1 MKKRSIHKLLILL
14 VVILTSYSGNKAYA
28 ETVSQKTASNIAQQF
43 FNAINGRITEAPKMV
58 YNGRKL
64 TTHRLFN
71 PFYVYNSPAGG
82 FVIISAENKAY
93 PILAFSREGSFDPN
107 YISDKMKA
115 LLSLYANH
123 IEAIRYDS
131 RMPLK
136 AISAWGDIRNH
147 IAGII
152 SAPYDA
158 TDSRLSDDDLVDM
171 LDTAISSDNVEEFVS
186 YYYSPEEWTATIGSN
201 LTPESTLAIGLISP
215 TEVVPAEVVGRQ
227 GDFFRLRLDSPDRGL
242 WRLLP
247 TEYLS
252 QGEVALLGNP
262 KKVTPEIIPDDTF
275 RFFEE
280 FVEETQEAKSAVLR
294 EKELAVAPLE
304 PIVQNMMGGHFM
316 ITLPENVRKAD
327 VFNVAGAKLATLTY
341 RDTPVASIDIS
352 TEPAGFYIV
361 MLESVTGNHYSFKLY
376 R

>member
-1 MKKRSIHKLLILL
+1 MRKRSIHRLLILIL
-14 VVILTSYSGNKAYA
+14 VMVATITGNEVCA

-43 FNAINGRITEAPKMV
+43 FNAINGRITAAPKMV

-71 PFYVYNSPAGG
+71 PYYVYNSPAGG
-82 FVIISAENKAY
+82 FAIISAENKAY

-115 LLSLYANH
+115 LLTLYANH

-131 RMPLK
+131 RVPQK
-136 AISAWGDIRNH
+136 AIAAWGDIRNH
-147 IAGII
+147 IAEII

-158 TDSRLSDDDLVDM
+158 TDSRLNDDELVDL
-171 LDTAISSDNVEEFVS
+171 LDSAIGSDNVEEYVS
-186 YYYSPEEWTATIGSN
+186 YYYSPDEWSSTIASN
-201 LTPESTLAIGLISP
+201 LTPTSTLALGLISP
-215 TEVVPAEVVGRQ
+215 TEVVPAEIVGRQ

-252 QGEVALLGNP
+252 QGEVAMLGVT
-262 KKVTPEIIPDDTF
+262 KKLVPEETSDDTF
-275 RFFEE
+275 RFFEQ
-280 FVEETQEAKSAVLR
+280 FVEETKETRAAELKAKEIAV
-294 EKELAVAPLE
+294 EPLE
-304 PIVQNMMGGHFM
+304 PIVQNMSGGHFM
-316 ITLPENVRKAD
+316 ITLPENVAKANIY
-327 VFNVAGAKLATLTY
+327 NVAGAKLASLTY
-341 RDTPVASIDIS
+341 RDTPVASINIS

-361 MLESVTGNHYSFKLY
+361 VLEGVSGTNYSFKLY